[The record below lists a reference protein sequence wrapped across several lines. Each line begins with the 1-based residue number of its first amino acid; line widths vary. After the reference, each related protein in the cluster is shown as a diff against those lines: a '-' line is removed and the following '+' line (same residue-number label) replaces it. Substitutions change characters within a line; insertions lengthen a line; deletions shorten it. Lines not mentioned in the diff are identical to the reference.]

1 MELPELL
8 LAQAPVWQIL
18 VQSVIFV
25 VIGAVAMKGID
36 LYLERSAK
44 AEREAEAERTLGVAR
59 QRAEEAVRAAEIEAK
74 KIYLESQQQFERD
87 TAETREELKTAERRL
102 AKREDNIDKKID
114 VLDTKERKLEQTA
127 QEIEDARQEI
137 KQDRA
142 RVDEMLEQQ
151 REELLR
157 ISNLTPDQAR
167 DLCLKR
173 LEESLERE
181 AGQMT
186 ERILTEAEEN
196 ARSRAR
202 EITVTAIERY
212 AAEHTSETTVASVDV
227 ASDDIKG
234 RVIGREG
241 RNIRAFEKVT
251 GVTVIVDDTPG
262 IVSVTATDPV
272 RREVARVALDKLIR
286 DGRIHPTRIE
296 EVVQATEQ
304 EVEQKVIEAG
314 KKAVLEAN
322 VNGIPKKISDQLG
335 RLLYR
340 TSYGQNVLRHSVEVA
355 YLCGLMADE
364 LGLDG
369 ALARRCGL
377 LHDIGKG
384 FAHDEGLGAHT
395 KVGADFCKRF
405 SEPEAVLNA
414 VEGHHGDIAST
425 TPYTPLV
432 MAADAISAAR
442 PGARRESL
450 ERYIKRLE
458 ELEAIATDFK
468 GVAQAHAVEAG
479 REIRVIVDAQKIDDR
494 SSLKLA
500 RDIAGR
506 IEETLTYPGEIRVT
520 VLRELRAVEY
530 AR

>member
-196 ARSRAR
+196 ARSRAAKSPSPR
-202 EITVTAIERY
+202 SNAMPLSTPPRPPSLRSMSPRTISK
-212 AAEHTSETTVASVDV
+212 AA
-227 ASDDIKG
+227 
-234 RVIGREG
+234 
-241 RNIRAFEKVT
+241 
-251 GVTVIVDDTPG
+251 
-262 IVSVTATDPV
+262 
-272 RREVARVALDKLIR
+272 
-286 DGRIHPTRIE
+286 
-296 EVVQATEQ
+296 
-304 EVEQKVIEAG
+304 
-314 KKAVLEAN
+314 
-322 VNGIPKKISDQLG
+322 
-335 RLLYR
+335 
-340 TSYGQNVLRHSVEVA
+340 
-355 YLCGLMADE
+355 
-364 LGLDG
+364 
-369 ALARRCGL
+369 
-377 LHDIGKG
+377 
-384 FAHDEGLGAHT
+384 
-395 KVGADFCKRF
+395 
-405 SEPEAVLNA
+405 
-414 VEGHHGDIAST
+414 
-425 TPYTPLV
+425 
-432 MAADAISAAR
+432 
-442 PGARRESL
+442 
-450 ERYIKRLE
+450 
-458 ELEAIATDFK
+458 
-468 GVAQAHAVEAG
+468 
-479 REIRVIVDAQKIDDR
+479 
-494 SSLKLA
+494 
-500 RDIAGR
+500 
-506 IEETLTYPGEIRVT
+506 
-520 VLRELRAVEY
+520 
-530 AR
+530 